1 VHMLRPDQQ
10 QGSTFLIDPESGA
23 EMVRLTDLH
32 KMITQYMGG
41 IFPQSLDIAHI
52 HHVLDLACG
61 PGDWVQDMAFE
72 YPDIEVIGIDSSR
85 ALINHARSTARMQGL
100 DNASFRSMDIRK
112 PLDFDDDSFDFIQA
126 RFLATVLSPGE
137 WPDLLAA
144 CKCVLRPG
152 GIIRLVEAEW
162 PLTNSAAIQALGRI
176 VIQALQR
183 IGRSYSPDG
192 QHRDTMAVLVPFL
205 HDAGLIQVQSR
216 TYEIPFTAGPISL
229 HPIIDQLRTA
239 LYLMEPALLS
249 WEVVTHKEFEALLRQ
264 MELESIGQ
272 DFRGTLSIEEA
283 WGEKA
288 A

>member
-1 VHMLRPDQQ
+1 MLRPDRQQ
-10 QGSTFLIDPESGA
+10 VSTFLIDPESGA

-32 KMITQYMGG
+32 KMTTQYMGG
-41 IFPQSLDIAHI
+41 LFPQSLDIAHI

-72 YPDIEVIGIDSSR
+72 YPDMEVIGIASS
-85 ALINHARSTARMQGL
+85 
-100 DNASFRSMDIRK
+100 
-112 PLDFDDDSFDFIQA
+112 
-126 RFLATVLSPGE
+126 
-137 WPDLLAA
+137 
-144 CKCVLRPG
+144 
-152 GIIRLVEAEW
+152 
-162 PLTNSAAIQALGRI
+162 QALGRI

-183 IGRSYSPDG
+183 IGRSYSSDG
-192 QHRDTMAVLVPFL
+192 QHHGTLAVLVPFL
-205 HDAGLIQVQSR
+205 HDAGLVQVQSR